1 MNRNRVGVTGK
12 PGLFR
17 SERKHRRQPQRHAAE
32 NLLDRFKAGAA
43 LLARR
48 RLAIERILANVE
60 IKGREIG
67 VEEGRQPRDDA
78 LIVELLVSLS

>member
-1 MNRNRVGVTGK
+1 MKARTGASHNVT
-12 PGLFR
+12 L
-17 SERKHRRQPQRHAAE
+17 RKICSIASR
-32 NLLDRFKAGAA
+32 AGAA

-60 IKGREIG
+60 IEGREIG

-78 LIVELLVSLS
+78 LIIELLIGLADLAIEFRELDEA